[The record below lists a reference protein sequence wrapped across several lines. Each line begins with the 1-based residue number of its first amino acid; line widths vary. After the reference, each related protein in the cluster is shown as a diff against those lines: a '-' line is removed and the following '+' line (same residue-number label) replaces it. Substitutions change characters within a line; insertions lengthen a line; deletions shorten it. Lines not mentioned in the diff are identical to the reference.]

1 MTEGLFLRFLCITI
15 PPSRCRVPP
24 PFTQGRLL
32 TSGLPMSLR
41 GRQGSPR
48 SSSLAERLTSGGAGD
63 ALLPICVPTICY
75 MDIAASE
82 CRAIRRIFKRGAH
95 FFSSAPSC
103 KYYKPCRPQKKFPG
117 AGPRAYR
124 ICNTICISGGLCREG
139 LGGEP
144 SKAGLFKVFHIKRLV
159 EGSVEAKKAP
169 LCKGSCQRS

>member
-1 MTEGLFLRFLCITI
+1 MFLCFLCITI

-24 PFTQGRLL
+24 PFAQGRLL

-63 ALLPICVPTICY
+63 ALLPIDVPTICHMGVAVHKY
-75 MDIAASE
+75 RA
-82 CRAIRRIFKRGAH
+82 AIRRIFKRGAD
-95 FFSSAPSC
+95 FFSSVPGR
-103 KYYKPCRPQKKFPG
+103 KHHNLCRPQEKFPG

-124 ICNTICISGGLCREG
+124 ICNTACIDGGLRRGG

-159 EGSVEAKKAP
+159 EGGAETKKAP